1 MSPGMK
7 RTIQRRDVLKGAGA
21 AGLATFAGC
30 TGNGN
35 GNGDGEGAPDSVMVV
50 GFPQSGIQLFRDFYQ
65 EYEQDH
71 PDLDIIVPDG
81 LIDED
86 LPGDVDNDMNNVT
99 GTAPAADGPG
109 ADFFA
114 GLYEDEYDEGPSVF
128 NSHAYDAMAVSVLAA
143 VAAGENDGAAI
154 RDRMATVANPEG
166 EEFGPEDLDE
176 AIETVAAGDD
186 INYVGAS
193 SSVDF
198 DPNGDMSAVSYDIM
212 DFEDG
217 EFSVIDTIEFEA
229 EDTDGDVTMEDP
241 VGVDGSFEAM
251 VGVLMPL
258 TGDLG
263 PLGTTIR
270 NGAELAATQINDADL
285 DVTVDTRVEDTET
298 DPQAGIS
305 GANALVDAGY
315 PAVVGP
321 AASNVNFQ
329 VTDQVFIPNSV
340 VGISP
345 SSTAPGVTDL
355 DDDGFIFRTA
365 PSDALQG
372 PVMAEVVYE
381 RLEHDNTGTLYLN
394 DEYGQALEESYVN
407 GFEELD
413 GEVRQRVSFEPEQ
426 PSYTS
431 QWAEVL
437 DT

>member
-1 MSPGMK
+1 MTVGMN
-7 RTIQRRDVLKGAGA
+7 RNIQRRDVLKGAGA
-21 AGLATFAGC
+21 AGLAAFAGC

-50 GFPQSGIQLFRDFYQ
+50 GFPQSGIQLFRDYYQ
-65 EYEQDH
+65 EYHDDH
-71 PDLDIIVPDG
+71 EVDIIVPDG
-81 LIDED
+81 LIDND

-99 GTAPAADGPG
+99 GTAPAAEGPG

-114 GLYEDEYDEGPSVF
+114 TRYEEEYDEAPSVF

-143 VAAGENDGAAI
+143 VATGENDGAGI

-166 EEFGPEDLDE
+166 EEFGPSDLPDAVE
-176 AIETVAAGDD
+176 AVAAGDD
-186 INYVGAS
+186 INYQGAS

-198 DPNGDMSAVSYDIM
+198 DGNGDMTAVSYDIM
-212 DFEDG
+212 DFEGG
-217 EFSVIDTIEFEA
+217 EISVIDTIDFAA
-229 EDTDGDVTMEDP
+229 EDAAGDVTMEDP
-241 VGVDGSFEAM
+241 VGVDGSFEAQ
-251 VGVLMPL
+251 VGILMPL

-270 NGAELAATQINDADL
+270 DGAELAAMQINDAGL

-345 SSTAPGVTDL
+345 SSTAPGVSDL

-372 PVMAEVVYE
+372 PVMAEVVVD

-431 QWAEVL
+431 QWDEVL
-437 DT
+437 DV